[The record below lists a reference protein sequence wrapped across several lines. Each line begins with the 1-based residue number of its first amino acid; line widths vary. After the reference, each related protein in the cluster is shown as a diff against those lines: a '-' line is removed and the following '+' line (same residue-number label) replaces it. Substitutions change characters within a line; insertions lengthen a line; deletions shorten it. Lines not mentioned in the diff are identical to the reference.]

1 MNFGFRYG
9 LTPSAN
15 SSGSGNSGITI
26 LPGVAFYGDSMA
38 EGSSGGGSE
47 TAYNAFRPTLTRY
60 LSAMG
65 LPSNTMQAAVGGESS
80 TQALSRW
87 AARSNYYKYNIWWAG
102 RNDITNPATP
112 IANANSAINAMANG
126 EIMFVLS
133 VHPVNDGTENVG
145 STNHNRIL
153 QINEG
158 LSNLANNTN
167 VFYVDTLSE
176 FLFSGVL
183 GHSPDTVAT
192 ANGCPPPTLT
202 SDNLHPSAIG
212 YDVVSRIVFH
222 KIYDHWLISN
232 PRTNLITNG
241 SFDSNIDD
249 WGNFNDS
256 NPYWNN
262 GNLVIDSGGDNWKA
276 TGQQLRETGANGKRY
291 MLTFDLLNQDFAN
304 WNVRIVP
311 WTGGGSAYNQ
321 VQGFGN
327 PMEFGY
333 SVGYETA
340 AIQMARR
347 RGHKIT
353 IVADSSDVAVAVLFA
368 SANDPNMAIRIDN
381 VVVHEI

>member
-1 MNFGFRYG
+1 
-9 LTPSAN
+9 
-15 SSGSGNSGITI
+15 
-26 LPGVAFYGDSMA
+26 VAIDCI
-38 EGSSGGGSE
+38 
-47 TAYNAFRPTLTRY
+47 
-60 LSAMG
+60 
-65 LPSNTMQAAVGGESS
+65 Q
-80 TQALSRW
+80 
-87 AARSNYYKYNIWWAG
+87 
-102 RNDITNPATP
+102 
-112 IANANSAINAMANG
+112 
-126 EIMFVLS
+126 
-133 VHPVNDGTENVG
+133 
-145 STNHNRIL
+145 
-153 QINEG
+153 
-158 LSNLANNTN
+158 
-167 VFYVDTLSE
+167 
-176 FLFSGVL
+176 
-183 GHSPDTVAT
+183 
-192 ANGCPPPTLT
+192 
-202 SDNLHPSAIG
+202 
-212 YDVVSRIVFH
+212 
-222 KIYDHWLISN
+222 
-232 PRTNLITNG
+232 RT
-241 SFDSNIDD
+241 
-249 WGNFNDS
+249 
-256 NPYWNN
+256 YWNN